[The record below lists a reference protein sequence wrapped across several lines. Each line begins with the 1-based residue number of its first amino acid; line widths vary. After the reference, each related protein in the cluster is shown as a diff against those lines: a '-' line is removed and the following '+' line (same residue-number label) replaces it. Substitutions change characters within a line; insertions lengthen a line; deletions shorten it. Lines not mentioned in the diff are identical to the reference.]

1 MFGSTPAIVLTLV
14 AQQPDSVQ
22 DHREPKEPP
31 ATPGGVEPYIVI
43 SPFPWAPTNLP
54 SPSPT
59 PYRGILWKN
68 DPALGAVF
76 SRNGQAL
83 YLFDA
88 VRFTLPP
95 RDMPTTVVASPAV
108 PSGKP
113 AQMGQDGKP
122 SPNGGITDVAW
133 DEFVTFFNGLVGEKI
148 DGKLKT
154 MAREHVVSELARRG
168 LKRIAE
174 HLSSNPEKADAMVDI
189 LVNVGTSPARLNLAW
204 NAVFD
209 PATTV
214 TQSEEDA
221 GNLRFAR
228 EQQLMGEL
236 NSALKQLEE
245 KTTQQLGNP
254 SLPAKEKQALELKL
268 KVIASIQRNLENYRR
283 ARRNEPPL
291 LPIPIPPLR

>member
-1 MFGSTPAIVLTLV
+1 MYGSPPAIGLTLV
-14 AQQPDSVQ
+14 AQHPCVQ
-22 DHREPKEPP
+22 DHRVPKEPP

-88 VRFTLPP
+88 VHFTLPP

-122 SPNGGITDVAW
+122 IKMSCHGCCLGRVRDILQRDRRRT
-133 DEFVTFFNGLVGEKI
+133 I

-154 MAREHVVSELARRG
+154 IARA
-168 LKRIAE
+168 
-174 HLSSNPEKADAMVDI
+174 
-189 LVNVGTSPARLNLAW
+189 
-204 NAVFD
+204 
-209 PATTV
+209 
-214 TQSEEDA
+214 
-221 GNLRFAR
+221 
-228 EQQLMGEL
+228 
-236 NSALKQLEE
+236 
-245 KTTQQLGNP
+245 
-254 SLPAKEKQALELKL
+254 
-268 KVIASIQRNLENYRR
+268 
-283 ARRNEPPL
+283 
-291 LPIPIPPLR
+291 